1 MPEPAEPVRR
11 RWSTRLRRRRTPLLI
26 AGAGLLLGCL
36 LGGGLVA
43 AGFAVSDFGDQRS
56 HDGGAGRSERG
67 QAGPDDRNR
76 RDHNGGGRGQRRN
89 SGDDGPTPSPSTSAA
104 PSPSASS

>member
-11 RWSTRLRRRRTPLLI
+11 RWSARLRRRRTPLLI

-43 AGFAVSDFGDQRS
+43 AGLAVSDFGDQRS
-56 HDGGAGRSERG
+56 HGGAGRSERD

-89 SGDDGPTPSPSTSAA
+89 GGDDGSTPSPSTSAA